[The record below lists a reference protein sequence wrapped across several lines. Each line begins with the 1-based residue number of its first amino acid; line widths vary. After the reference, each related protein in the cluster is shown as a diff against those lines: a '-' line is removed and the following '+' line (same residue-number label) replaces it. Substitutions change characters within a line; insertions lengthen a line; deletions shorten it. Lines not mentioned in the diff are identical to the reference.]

1 MHRMK
6 SAWFA
11 IAGLA
16 VVLTLAGGTVRAADL
31 PDFTELVEKHAASVV
46 NISTERRAEQPSRR
60 PEEFD
65 EFFRRFFPGPNLRPP
80 NVPQRSQG
88 SGFIISDDGYIL
100 TNNHVVGNA
109 DKVLVSL
116 SDGRELD
123 AELVGVDAGSD
134 LALLKVEADGL
145 RAVTLGRSEDLKV
158 GEWVLAIGSPFG
170 FEYSVTAGIVSGKGR
185 SLRNENY
192 VPFIQSDV
200 AINPGNSGGPLFNLD
215 GEVVGI
221 NSQIYSNSGGYMG
234 MSFAVPIDVA
244 MEVADQLKTAG
255 RVARGWLGVEI
266 QKVSREL
273 AESFGLEQ
281 PRGALITQVFPNSP
295 GEAGG
300 LLAGDII
307 TEFNGHTIDL
317 WSELPHYVGRAGPGS
332 EAQLGLVRDGDK
344 MTLDIEIG
352 ELPDDTLAQG
362 RRPGSE
368 PSALGLVVEPLREPI
383 RERLKLDGGVVVVR
397 SEGPASEAGIR
408 QRDIITRLNN
418 QPVESVDGFQKIA
431 NALPKGRSVPVL
443 IVRGERPLYV
453 PLKVPE

>member
-1 MHRMK
+1 MK
-6 SAWFA
+6 MASVVSLV
-11 IAGLA
+11 LA
-16 VVLTLAGGTVRAADL
+16 LAGAGSQAADL
-31 PDFTELVEKHAASVV
+31 PDFTGLVEAHSASVV
-46 NISTERRAEQPSRR
+46 NISTERRAERPSRR

-65 EFFRRFFPGPNLRPP
+65 DFFRRFFPGPNVPMPNP
-80 NVPQRSQG
+80 NVPRRSQG
-88 SGFIISDDGYIL
+88 SGFIISSDGYIL
-100 TNNHVVGNA
+100 TNNHVVGGA
-109 DKVLVSL
+109 DEVTVRLN
-116 SDGRELD
+116 DRRELD
-123 AELVGVDAGSD
+123 ATVVGVDAGSD
-134 LALLKVEADGL
+134 LALLQVEADEL
-145 RAVTLGRSEDLKV
+145 RPVTLGRSADLKV

-221 NSQIYSNSGGYMG
+221 NSQIFSNSGGYMG

-244 MEVADQLKTAG
+244 MEVADQLKSTG
-255 RVARGWLGVEI
+255 RVSRGWLGVEI
-266 QKVSREL
+266 QQVSREL

-281 PRGALITQVFPNSP
+281 PQGALVTQVFPDSP

-332 EAQLGLVRDGDK
+332 EAEVDLVRDGEK
-344 MTLDIEIG
+344 MTLVVEIG
-352 ELPDDTLAQG
+352 ELPDDAVARSG
-362 RRPGSE
+362 RLGAE
-368 PSALGLVVEPLREPI
+368 PSTLGLVVEPLRDAA

-397 SEGPASEAGIR
+397 SEGPAGEAGIR
-408 QRDIITRLNN
+408 ERDIITRLDNK
-418 QPVESVDGFQKIA
+418 PVDSLDSFQEIAES
-431 NALPKGRSVPVL
+431 LPQGRSVSVL
-443 IVRGERPLYV
+443 IVRGERPLFV

>member
-1 MHRMK
+1 MK
-6 SAWFA
+6 MASVVSLV
-11 IAGLA
+11 LA
-16 VVLTLAGGTVRAADL
+16 LAGAGSQAADL
-31 PDFTELVEKHAASVV
+31 PDFTGLVEAHSASVV
-46 NISTERRAEQPSRR
+46 NISTERRAERPSRR

-65 EFFRRFFPGPNLRPP
+65 DFFRRFFPGPNVPMPNP
-80 NVPQRSQG
+80 NVPRRSQG
-88 SGFIISDDGYIL
+88 SGFIISSDGYIW
-100 TNNHVVGNA
+100 TNNHVVGGA
-109 DKVLVSL
+109 DEVTVRLN
-116 SDGRELD
+116 DRRELD
-123 AELVGVDAGSD
+123 ATVVGVDAGSD
-134 LALLKVEADGL
+134 LALLQVEADEL
-145 RAVTLGRSEDLKV
+145 RPVTLGRSADLKV

-221 NSQIYSNSGGYMG
+221 NSQIFSNSGGYMG

-244 MEVADQLKTAG
+244 MEVADQLTPTG
-255 RVARGWLGVEI
+255 RVSRGWLGVEI
-266 QKVSREL
+266 QQVSREL

-281 PRGALITQVFPNSP
+281 PQGALVTQVFPDSP

-332 EAQLGLVRDGDK
+332 EAEVDLVRDGEK
-344 MTLDIEIG
+344 MTLVVEIG
-352 ELPDDTLAQG
+352 ELPDDAVARSG
-362 RRPGSE
+362 RLGAE
-368 PSALGLVVEPLREPI
+368 PSTLGLVVEPLRDAA

-397 SEGPASEAGIR
+397 SEGPAGAAGIR
-408 QRDIITRLNN
+408 ERDIITRLDNK
-418 QPVESVDGFQKIA
+418 PVDSLDSFQEIAES
-431 NALPKGRSVPVL
+431 LPQGRSVSVL
-443 IVRGERPLYV
+443 IVRGERPLFV

>member
-1 MHRMK
+1 MK
-6 SAWFA
+6 MASVVSLV
-11 IAGLA
+11 LA
-16 VVLTLAGGTVRAADL
+16 LAGAGSQAADL
-31 PDFTELVEKHAASVV
+31 PDFTGLVEAHSASVV
-46 NISTERRAEQPSRR
+46 NISTERRAERPSRR

-65 EFFRRFFPGPNLRPP
+65 DFFRRFFPGPNVPMPNP
-80 NVPQRSQG
+80 NVPRRSQG
-88 SGFIISDDGYIL
+88 SGFIISSDGYIL
-100 TNNHVVGNA
+100 TNNHVVGGA
-109 DKVLVSL
+109 DEVTVRLN
-116 SDGRELD
+116 DRRELD
-123 AELVGVDAGSD
+123 ATVVGVDAGSD
-134 LALLKVEADGL
+134 LALLQVEADEL
-145 RAVTLGRSEDLKV
+145 RPVTLGRSADLKV

-221 NSQIYSNSGGYMG
+221 NSQIFSNSGGYMG

-244 MEVADQLKTAG
+244 MEVADQLKSTG
-255 RVARGWLGVEI
+255 RVSRGWLGVEI
-266 QKVSREL
+266 QQVSREL

-281 PRGALITQVFPNSP
+281 PQGALVTQVFPDSP

-332 EAQLGLVRDGDK
+332 EAEVDLVRDGEK
-344 MTLDIEIG
+344 MTLVVEIG
-352 ELPDDTLAQG
+352 ELPDDAVARSG
-362 RRPGSE
+362 RAGAE
-368 PSALGLVVEPLREPI
+368 PSTLGLVVEPLRDAA

-397 SEGPASEAGIR
+397 SEGPAGEAGIR
-408 QRDIITRLNN
+408 ERDIITRLDNK
-418 QPVESVDGFQKIA
+418 PVDSLDSFQEIAES
-431 NALPKGRSVPVL
+431 LPQGRSVSVL
-443 IVRGERPLYV
+443 IVRGERPLFV

>member
-1 MHRMK
+1 MK
-6 SAWFA
+6 MASVVSLV
-11 IAGLA
+11 LA
-16 VVLTLAGGTVRAADL
+16 LAGAGSQAADL
-31 PDFTELVEKHAASVV
+31 PDFTGLVEAHSASVV
-46 NISTERRAEQPSRR
+46 NISTERRAERPSRR

-65 EFFRRFFPGPNLRPP
+65 DFFRRFFPGPNVPMPNP
-80 NVPQRSQG
+80 NVPRRSQG
-88 SGFIISDDGYIL
+88 SGFIISSDGYIL
-100 TNNHVVGNA
+100 TNNHVVGGA
-109 DKVLVSL
+109 DEVTVRLN
-116 SDGRELD
+116 DRRELD
-123 AELVGVDAGSD
+123 ATVVGVDAGSD
-134 LALLKVEADGL
+134 LALLQVEADEL
-145 RAVTLGRSEDLKV
+145 RPVTLGRSADLKV

-221 NSQIYSNSGGYMG
+221 NSQIFSNSGGYMG

-244 MEVADQLKTAG
+244 MEVADQLKSTG
-255 RVARGWLGVEI
+255 RVSRGWLGVEI
-266 QKVSREL
+266 QQVSREL

-281 PRGALITQVFPNSP
+281 PQGALVTQVFPDSP

-332 EAQLGLVRDGDK
+332 EAEVDLVRDGEK
-344 MTLDIEIG
+344 MTLVVEIG
-352 ELPDDTLAQG
+352 ELPDDAVARSG
-362 RRPGSE
+362 RPGAE
-368 PSALGLVVEPLREPI
+368 PSTLGLVVEPLRDAA

-397 SEGPASEAGIR
+397 SEGPAGAAGIR
-408 QRDIITRLNN
+408 ERDIITRLDNK
-418 QPVESVDGFQKIA
+418 PVDSLDSFQEIAES
-431 NALPKGRSVPVL
+431 LPQGRSVSVL
-443 IVRGERPLYV
+443 IVRGERPLFV

>member
-1 MHRMK
+1 MK
-6 SAWFA
+6 VAWVVFMV
-11 IAGLA
+11 LA
-16 VVLTLAGGTVRAADL
+16 CAVANSPAAEL
-31 PDFTELVEKHAASVV
+31 PDFTALVEAHSASVV
-46 NISTERRAEQPSRR
+46 NISTEQRVEQRSQR

-65 EFFRRFFPGPNLRPP
+65 DFFRRFFPGPNFPSPNP
-80 NVPQRSQG
+80 NVPQRAQG
-88 SGFIISDDGYIL
+88 SGFIISSDGYIL

-109 DKVLVSL
+109 DVVIVRLN
-116 SDGRELD
+116 DRRELE
-123 AELVGVDAGSD
+123 ATVVGVDAGSD
-134 LALLKVEADGL
+134 LALLKVEADKL
-145 RAVTLGRSEDLKV
+145 PAVTLGRSENLKV

-244 MEVADQLKTAG
+244 MEVADQLKSAG
-255 RVARGWLGVEI
+255 RVSRGWLGVEI
-266 QKVSREL
+266 QKVNREL

-281 PRGALITQVFPNSP
+281 PQGALITRVFPNSP

-300 LLAGDII
+300 LLAGDIV
-307 TEFNGHTIDL
+307 TDFNGHAIDL

-332 EAQLGLVRDGDK
+332 EAEVTLMRGGEQ
-344 MTLDIEIG
+344 MTLSIEIG
-352 ELPDDTLAQG
+352 ELPNDAQAQRG
-362 RRPGSE
+362 RPGSE
-368 PSALGLVVEPLREPI
+368 PSTLGLVVEPLSDATI
-383 RERLKLDGGVVVVR
+383 ERLKLQGGVVVVR
-397 SEGPASEAGIR
+397 SEGPAREAGIR
-408 QRDIITRLNN
+408 ERDIITKLHNR
-418 QPVESVDGFQKIA
+418 PVDSLDAFNKIA
-431 NALPKGRSVPVL
+431 NSLPKGRSVSVL
-443 IVRGERPLYV
+443 IVRGERPLFV